1 MKNYYDQ
8 QMELATVLF
17 RIATLQEKKSLY
29 FDRTQP
35 SSPKFGEKVSS
46 SHKDSEPF
54 LVYTQKIEDI
64 DKELEELYEEA
75 TILEKYLKK
84 MEDSLRK
91 MKGILERIFVAK
103 YIDGLNVKKLCIKFN
118 YSKTQ
123 IYRYLQIIHSIVKDG
138 KKWE

>member
-46 SHKDSEPF
+46 SHKKSEPF
-54 LVYTQKIEDI
+54 LEYTAKVEDI
-64 DKELEELYEEA
+64 EKELDELQKEKE
-75 TILEKYLKK
+75 ILEKYLKK
-84 MEDSLRK
+84 MEESLRK
-91 MKGILERIFVAK
+91 MKGILEKIFVAK
-103 YIDGLNVKKLCIKFN
+103 YIDGLDVRKIATK
-118 YSKTQ
+118 YSYSESH
-123 IYRYLQIIHSIVKDG
+123 IYRLLTTIHQIIKDE
-138 KKWE
+138 KKD